1 MRFSSPAIRT
11 SILLL
16 LGTIALWPLK
26 AEARVRLQP
35 QSFSSSNVYQLNTMK
50 SNKPRDF
57 RSPIVTPAPGVEPTC
72 YVKMGNGPVKFLDH
86 LCGVNDFKPDRRRNP
101 NELDKDGVSFVM
113 KENFQ
118 AIRELRN
125 KLGAAQQRLE
135 NEMPISSAAKQL
147 MAEQKALFN
156 QYGSVKTK
164 ADSRALEQRIE
175 SNQRKINQD
184 PTIQKSHEM
193 MRKLYQQG
201 N

>member
-1 MRFSSPAIRT
+1 MRFSYPAT
-11 SILLL
+11 LLL

-26 AEARVRLQP
+26 AEARTRIRP
-35 QSFSSSNVYQLNTMK
+35 QSYSFDTSNAVKANA
-50 SNKPRDF
+50 PRDF

-118 AIRELRN
+118 AVKDLLN

-135 NEMPISSAAKQL
+135 TEMPVSSAAKQL
-147 MAEQKALFN
+147 MDEQKALFS
-156 QYGSVKTK
+156 QYGSIKTEADGK
-164 ADSRALEQRIE
+164 ALQQRIE
-175 SNQRKINQD
+175 ANQKKINQD

-193 MRKLYQQG
+193 MRKLHQQR